1 MRHAV
6 GAALVLLL
14 VAVAATIPARA
25 QAATPCWKQVI
36 NDWYDNSQL
45 DRTYPIHCYREALNH
60 LPTDLQDYSP
70 IGDDINAAML
80 AAIRAH
86 GKHGGGAGGGSDQ
99 GPGKDK
105 GASQGL
111 ISRVLGAFGAN
122 GDHKIPLP
130 LVILGLV
137 VAVLL
142 GAVGYPRIAR
152 RLKAR
157 PRLRPAPQSD
167 R

>member
-1 MRHAV
+1 MVRTAV
-6 GAALVLLL
+6 KLALAVLL
-14 VAVAATIPARA
+14 VAAAATAPARA
-25 QAATPCWKQVI
+25 HAATPCWKQVI
-36 NDWYDNSQL
+36 NDWYDNSKL
-45 DRTYPIHCYREALNH
+45 DHAYPAHCYRDALNH
-60 LPTDLQDYSP
+60 LPEDARDYSS
-70 IGDDINAAML
+70 IGDDINAALL

-86 GKHGGGAGGGSDQ
+86 ANGNGGPGGSDV
-99 GPGKDK
+99 GPGKDVHP
-105 GASQGL
+105 SQGL
-111 ISRVLGAFGAN
+111 ISRILGAFGAN

-142 GAVGYPRIAR
+142 GAAAYPRIAR

-157 PRLRPAPQSD
+157 PRLRPAPQPD

>member
-6 GAALVLLL
+6 RVALVLLL
-14 VAVAATIPARA
+14 VTAAATVPARA
-25 QAATPCWKQVI
+25 QAGTPCWKQVI

-45 DRTYPIHCYREALNH
+45 DHTYPVHCYREALNH

-86 GKHGGGAGGGSDQ
+86 GKHGGGAGGNDQ
-99 GPGKDK
+99 APGKDK

-111 ISRVLGAFGAN
+111 IARILGAFGAN

-137 VAVLL
+137 VAALA
-142 GAVGYPRIAR
+142 GAAAYPRVAR
-152 RLKAR
+152 RLKER
-157 PRLRPAPQSD
+157 PRLRAAAPSD